1 MKAAPLPISKNV
13 ARLLAQVQAEAEAA
27 TLEAL
32 SAKDGIVVLH
42 PMDSNPQV
50 HVFGDIM
57 VVSDLKG
64 CEIRLSRLR
73 HCPESWVG
81 TELGRKWH
89 PSHWAVTRTY
99 VDGQGRLWESSRDR
113 AVMDD
118 FGTLVPVPAH

>member
-1 MKAAPLPISKNV
+1 MKAAPLPISKTV

-42 PMDSNPQV
+42 PMDSNV
-50 HVFGDIM
+50 HTNVFGDIIS
-57 VVSDLKG
+57 VHDNKG
-64 CEIRLSRLR
+64 CELRLSRLR

-81 TELGRKWH
+81 GALGSSWH
-89 PSHWAVTRTY
+89 PSHWAITTIY
-99 VDGQGRLWESSRDR
+99 VDGHGRRWESSRER

-118 FGTLVPVPAH
+118 FGTLVLVPVP